1 MIFRNVLFIIVF
13 ALSGSAWAESKDAK
27 DVKDVVVKNAWV
39 TETTPGQTK
48 ASVQMEI
55 TCVNSIG
62 KLVAVESPLAESVE
76 MQRLRPSHGK
86 MAVETLSAVAMR
98 HNRPMEFGPRTTSIM
113 LLGLKQPLKA
123 GDVVP
128 LKLTVNTAGKKVE
141 VEVKAKVKPPETAA
155 QPSGA
160 GMQPQS
166 GVVPAQSGVMP
177 GQAAA
182 K

>member
-1 MIFRNVLFIIVF
+1 
-13 ALSGSAWAESKDAK
+13 
-27 DVKDVVVKNAWV
+27 
-39 TETTPGQTK
+39 
-48 ASVQMEI
+48 
-55 TCVNSIG
+55 
-62 KLVAVESPLAESVE
+62 VE
-76 MQRLRPSHGK
+76 MQRLRPSHGR

-113 LLGLKQPLKA
+113 MLGLKQPLKA

-141 VEVKAKVKPPETAA
+141 VEVKAKVKPPEASDKPAGAT
-155 QPSGA
+155 QPAGA

-177 GQAAA
+177 GQPAA